1 MSQTTTRP
9 PARINDV
16 PEVWD
21 TPPGMVE
28 ARLDEIENALKF
40 DPYHPYRQ
48 ELVREYLAII
58 ERKDH
63 EKAA

>member
-1 MSQTTTRP
+1 MSQTTTRL

-28 ARLDEIENALKF
+28 HAARAAFRDLMRVLGFEEARQRMAEIINDEA
-40 DPYHPYRQ
+40 DGR
-48 ELVREYLAII
+48 
-58 ERKDH
+58 RKRS
-63 EKAA
+63 